1 MITNALQGKPLP
13 VYGDGLNVRD
23 WLYVEDNCRGIDIVL
38 HKGKIGEVYNI
49 GGGNEWKN
57 IDLVN
62 LICEILAELTEK
74 PVDEYKK
81 LITYVKDRPGH
92 DRRYALSIDKIKREL
107 EWEPNADFRDA
118 MRNTVKWFVDNHLN
132 ESKL

>member
-23 WLYVEDNCRGIDIVL
+23 WLYVEDNCRSIDLVL
-38 HKGKIGEVYNI
+38 HKGKIGEIYNI

-62 LICEILAELTEK
+62 LICEILSELTKK

-81 LITYVKDRPGH
+81 LIIFVKDRPGH
-92 DRRYALSIDKIKREL
+92 DRRYALSIEKIKREL
-107 EWEPNADFRDA
+107 EWTPTEDFGYV
-118 MRNTVKWFVDNHLN
+118 MRSTVKLYLYN
-132 ESKL
+132 KARG